1 MEAVFADEAPA
12 GGIHDLRSAGPSSL
26 PGTVPARNG
35 RVPGSWVCM
44 RCSRRAG
51 DTSRA
56 KELVRQ
62 PCSGAVWEAEAA
74 AHVLVAEGEG
84 WRCSRCLLAVRP
96 QHAAQT
102 ERQRCPV
109 PIVSRAGVAWPEGEA
124 GLRAAFGR
132 LRAYRIFCCPA
143 EAKAEHEQQPP
154 EPPQQGQPVQQ
165 QWLVQLAELPAD
177 LAEEAG
183 PLARAAGAD
192 CRRQLKRAE
201 AAPSAGGS
209 ASSAGGG
216 SLLAEPPD
224 EPPAARR
231 RLVSPQRVSAFSVL
245 RPYAQHKV
253 AFIGRNLWCLD
264 CFEVPRSAHRSW
276 RHGRCG
282 GAKPP
287 TSMPPALRDGIL
299 RQRAAC
305 SKLKAGNG
313 ARWAVLAGA
322 LGLH

>member
-1 MEAVFADEAPA
+1 MEAVFADGAPA
-12 GGIHDLRSAGPSSL
+12 EGIHDVRPAEPWPL

-35 RVPGSWVCM
+35 RVPGSWACT
-44 RCSRRAG
+44 RCSRTAG

-143 EAKAEHEQQPP
+143 EAKAEQEQQPP
-154 EPPQQGQPVQQ
+154 EPPQQVRRIT
-165 QWLVQLAELPAD
+165 VDPAD
-177 LAEEAG
+177 
-183 PLARAAGAD
+183 GAIPSY
-192 CRRQLKRAE
+192 CR
-201 AAPSAGGS
+201 
-209 ASSAGGG
+209 
-216 SLLAEPPD
+216 
-224 EPPAARR
+224 
-231 RLVSPQRVSAFSVL
+231 
-245 RPYAQHKV
+245 
-253 AFIGRNLWCLD
+253 
-264 CFEVPRSAHRSW
+264 
-276 RHGRCG
+276 
-282 GAKPP
+282 
-287 TSMPPALRDGIL
+287 
-299 RQRAAC
+299 
-305 SKLKAGNG
+305 
-313 ARWAVLAGA
+313 
-322 LGLH
+322 